1 MDLFEPDQVY
11 HIYNRANGDENL
23 FRESQNY
30 HFFLQKYFAY
40 INPVAETYAYCL
52 LPNHFHAMIRIKEEK
67 VIEEGLKEQNLQ
79 GFENLGGLSLSK
91 LVSQRFSNFFNS
103 YTKALNKRYQRKGSL
118 FTPNIK
124 RKQVNQQAYFTRLII
139 YIHNNPVKHGFVK
152 DAWDWP
158 YSSIQEFKAK
168 GSAQANEN
176 GHLEPSLK
184 QNIINWFGDFRTF
197 ETLHLELVEQ
207 SSVFE

>member
-30 HFFLQKYFAY
+30 RFFLQKYFAY

-52 LPNHFHAMIRIKEEK
+52 LPNHFHAMIRIKAISD
-67 VIEEGLKEQNLQ
+67 IEDS
-79 GFENLGGLSLSK
+79 LGGKTFQKFETFGKLISRQFASL
-91 LVSQRFSNFFNS
+91 FSAYTQAFNKM
-103 YTKALNKRYQRKGSL
+103 YGRKGSL

-124 RKQVNQQAYFTRLII
+124 RKQVNQEAYFTRLII
-139 YIHNNPVKHGFVK
+139 YIHNNPVKHGLVK

-168 GSAQANEN
+168 GTDHATKN
-176 GHLEPSLK
+176 GHLEPLLK